1 MLRQYIDFRERY
13 DVPIWM
19 GESGE
24 NTDEWIAQFVKSL
37 EKNNIGWAFW
47 PYKKME
53 KSSAVVSI
61 IPPADWAKI
70 VEFAKLPRGTAHAEE
85 RLKTRP
91 EPETIT
97 RAFTELLENVRLQ
110 RCRINEG
117 YLRALGM
124 KSNFVMLSA
133 GASAN

>member
-1 MLRQYIDFRERY
+1 MGQYIDFRERY
-13 DVPIWM
+13 AVPMWM

-24 NTDEWIAQFVKSL
+24 NIDDWIAQFVKTL

-61 IPPADWAKI
+61 IPPADWGKI
-70 VEFAKLPRGTAHAEE
+70 VEFAKLPRGTGHVEE

-91 EPETIT
+91 DQETIT
-97 RAFTELLENVRLQ
+97 RSFRRVAGERPPAKVSRKWGIF
-110 RCRINEG
+110 
-117 YLRALGM
+117 
-124 KSNFVMLSA
+124 KSTRDEV
-133 GASAN
+133 